1 MARTKKS
8 TLQKTEKML
17 LAKPTR
23 RADGME
29 TRATIIECAGRLF
42 AKNGFDKTTS
52 KSICEKAKVNLAS
65 VNYYFGSR
73 EGLYIA
79 VLEEIHDRITQLTVL
94 SDIKKSSV
102 DPQEKV
108 ERLLDFF
115 IANLT
120 KKNAWTLRLWSREL
134 LAPTPYLQG
143 VIRKKVLPK
152 FSILVTIFSNYL
164 GYSPEDIRLYAAI
177 LNTMSPFVLVFLGQN
192 SPLPNQVPI
201 QFPKEL
207 LLKQLRNNAMTVLAS
222 LRNSE
227 TGRKYSEK
235 ASDLGYKA

>member
-1 MARTKKS
+1 MSRTKKS
-8 TLQKTEKML
+8 TLQKAEKL
-17 LAKPTR
+17 ILSAPPR
-23 RADGME
+23 RADGRE
-29 TRATIIECAGRLF
+29 TRATIIECAGRLL

-52 KSICEKAKVNLAS
+52 KNICEKAKVNLAS

-79 VLEEIHDRITQLTVL
+79 VLEEIHNRITQLTVL
-94 SDIKKSSV
+94 NDIKKSPA
-102 DPQEKV
+102 DPKEKV
-108 ERLLDFF
+108 EKLLDFF

-120 KKNAWTLRLWSREL
+120 KKNAWPLRLWSREL

-164 GYSPEDIRLYAAI
+164 GYAPEDIRLYTAI
-177 LNTMSPFVLVFLGQN
+177 LNTMSPFILVFLGQN
-192 SPLPNQVPI
+192 SPLPNQVPV

-207 LLKQLRNNAMTVLAS
+207 LLKQLRNNAITVLTS
-222 LRNSE
+222 LRNPAIDQS
-227 TGRKYSEK
+227 GKV
-235 ASDLGYKA
+235 